1 MEEQVIQET
10 PVATPD
16 QPVAEQSDLSAQLEA
31 LKAQNFK
38 LIGEN
43 RKSTESK
50 EQLQRKLDEI
60 SRSQKEALTE
70 KMAESGEFK
79 TLWEEANKTAQ
90 DKQQQI
96 ADLERQLQDLRV
108 SNETAAMQTSALSAI
123 SQAGAINAQQMLQLV
138 QNGLKKSEDGSVKV
152 LDGGVEQ
159 DLGVYLAKLKNPG
172 SGFEHHFKPSTQ
184 AGMGAKPST
193 GTAGAAGIANPWLEG
208 SINLTRQMTLDNTE
222 PELAAVLR
230 REAGKQ
236 SPWDTISKSVT
247 WNSSKP
253 QL

>member
-1 MEEQVIQET
+1 
-10 PVATPD
+10 VAAPD
-16 QPVAEQSDLSAQLEA
+16 QPVAETATSTPAVDVSAYEQQIQA
-31 LKAQNFK
+31 LK
-38 LIGEN
+38 N
-43 RKSTESK
+43 RASEAEDKFQGIK
-50 EQLQRKLDEI
+50 GKLDDVYKKQDDQ
-60 SRSQKEALTE
+60 RR
-70 KMAESGEFK
+70 K
-79 TLWEEANKTAQ
+79 TLEDQGQWKDLWEEANKTAQ

-96 ADLERQLQDLRV
+96 ADLERQLQELRT

-123 SQAGAINAQQMLQLV
+123 SQAGAINAEQMLQLV

-208 SINLTRQMTLDNTE
+208 SINLTKQMALDASD
-222 PELAAVLR
+222 PDLAAVLR
-230 REAGKQ
+230 REAGK
-236 SPWDTISKSVT
+236 
-247 WNSSKP
+247 
-253 QL
+253 

>member
-1 MEEQVIQET
+1 MASPE
-10 PVATPD
+10 
-16 QPVAEQSDLSAQLEA
+16 QPVAATETPAIDLSVYEQQIKAEKARAEEA
-31 LKAQNFK
+31 EGKF
-38 LIGEN
+38 
-43 RKSTESK
+43 
-50 EQLQRKLDEI
+50 QRIKDKMNALDEKM
-60 SRSQKEALTE
+60 RSERQKTLEDQGQW
-70 KMAESGEFK
+70 KP
-79 TLWEEANKTAQ
+79 LWEEANKTAQ
-90 DKQQQI
+90 EKQQQI
-96 ADLERQLQDLRV
+96 ADLERQLQELRV
-108 SNETAAMQTSALSAI
+108 SNETAAMQTSALAAI

-138 QNGLKKSEDGSVKV
+138 QNGLKKSEDGNVKV

-230 REAGKQ
+230 REAGK
-236 SPWDTISKSVT
+236 
-247 WNSSKP
+247 
-253 QL
+253 